1 MNNKERALLIAEQA
15 HANQT
20 YDIYPYMYH
29 IRMVMYILEDLGYDE
44 DTVIAGILHDTYED
58 TTLTY
63 NKVKL
68 AFNERIAEIVYC
80 VTDEMGI
87 NRKERKLKTYPKI
100 RGNWR
105 AVAVKI
111 ADRIANMTHSKQYTP
126 DMFEMY
132 QKEFNDFKEAINN
145 PEHPSS
151 ELKKAWD
158 RLELICSENCNG

>member
-29 IRMVMYILEDLGYDE
+29 IRMVMRILEDLGYDE
-44 DTVIAGILHDTYED
+44 DTIIAGILHDTYED

-68 AFNERIAEIVYC
+68 AFNERVAEIVYC
-80 VTDEMGI
+80 VTDELGR

-105 AVAVKI
+105 AVVVKI
-111 ADRIANMTHSKQYTP
+111 ADRIANMKHSKQYTP
-126 DMFEMY
+126 DMFKMY
-132 QKEFNDFKEAINN
+132 QKEFADFKEAINN
-145 PEHPSS
+145 PEHPQT
-151 ELKKAWD
+151 EIQKAWD
-158 RLELICSENCNG
+158 LLEQLSEPKE